1 MWDQPRDWRMVSYS
15 TAMSHRVR
23 GCILRALLQHV
34 QAHLSVYSGHLI
46 AQTAVDASQPK
57 VEEGVI
63 AAGEQQVQLEGD
75 LERNFLEGVRRGTR
89 GAMGL
94 GL

>member
-1 MWDQPRDWRMVSYS
+1 MNQLKPEDV
-15 TAMSHRVR
+15 
-23 GCILRALLQHV
+23 
-34 QAHLSVYSGHLI
+34 
-46 AQTAVDASQPK
+46 
-57 VEEGVI
+57 VI